1 MRRSI
6 DPRFTLKKAAKAPAK
21 AASKEARPP
30 HSVPGRPKER
40 PPHRLADAVPYLL
53 ARAGEKMGG
62 TFTKELRPY
71 AMTLNE
77 WRVCSALL
85 QRPHQR
91 LSDLV
96 NHTSCDVSTL
106 SRVVDGLIKR
116 GLAQRDR
123 SAEDARAI
131 AVSLTDAGAVV
142 TEKIIPLAQLYERV
156 ALSGISDEEAQLLRR
171 LLRKLYENINI
182 LDR

>member
-1 MRRSI
+1 MKT
-6 DPRFTLKKAAKAPAK
+6 DTAKAVPRQERLPVLAHIG
-21 AASKEARPP
+21 EA
-30 HSVPGRPKER
+30 V
-40 PPHRLADAVPYLL
+40 PHRLDNAVPYLL

-77 WRVCSALL
+77 WRVSSALH
-85 QRPHQR
+85 QKPHQR
-91 LSDLV
+91 LSDLAH
-96 NHTSCDVSTL
+96 HTSCDTSTL

-123 SAEDARAI
+123 SSEDARAI
-131 AVSLTDAGAVV
+131 AVSLTAKGAQL

-156 ALSGISDEEAQLLRR
+156 VLSGISDDEAELLRR
-171 LLRKLYENINI
+171 LLRKIYDNINI